1 MANTRIFTLKTFILT
16 DYFYETVGLEIDIE
30 NEPFLIEYEVTED
43 QSMFSPSLY
52 EGIEIISIS
61 HNGKEIEMI
70 SSHFAEVEIKLYDE
84 MIEHSYQLIAE
95 QNQNN

>member
-1 MANTRIFTLKTFILT
+1 MANTQIFTLKTFILT

-30 NEPFLIEYEVTED
+30 NEHFLIEYEVTED

-70 SSHFAEVEIKLYDE
+70 SSHFAEIEIKLYDE

-95 QNQNN
+95 QNQN